1 MESVECSYSYPKT
14 VGSIPS
20 IAQYLGMETHTW
32 NPSTWETVARGSETE
47 EAFEVAEW
55 VTR

>member
-1 MESVECSYSYPKT
+1 MESVECSHSYPKT
-14 VGSIPS
+14 VGFIPS

-47 EAFEVAEW
+47 EAFEVTEW